1 MTEYTGTGERA
12 APPYAVTAAAL
23 LADCR
28 AALGD
33 TGDPPTWDDDE
44 LLIFL
49 NEAIREYS
57 QHLPRLAETRLAAVA
72 GAMRR
77 AVSVQHTWPLA
88 WLTRMM
94 ALPLPSG
101 SPGPGTSLAPHRE
114 VVRRLK
120 SPGAA
125 KAAVAMAR
133 VSNRANRTSSRVGIR
148 LVDTGQISSLQ
159 MAGRP
164 RTNTG
169 CRWRPV
175 YRRDDEESDGGR
187 GVPAWK
193 VGASY
198 HCVLA

>member
-33 TGDPPTWDDDE
+33 TGDPPTWMW
-44 LLIFL
+44 
-49 NEAIREYS
+49 
-57 QHLPRLAETRLAAVA
+57 AAVA